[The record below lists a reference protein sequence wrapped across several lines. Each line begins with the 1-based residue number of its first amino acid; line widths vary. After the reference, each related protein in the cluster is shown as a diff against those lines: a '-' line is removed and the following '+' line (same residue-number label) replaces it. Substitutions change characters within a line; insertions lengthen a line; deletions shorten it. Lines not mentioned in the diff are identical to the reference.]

1 MSTSV
6 EKKAPT
12 ATPFSLQG
20 QLLAQGR
27 TMDLLAKTDLLAAHL
42 KVYAAGGENAIHTH
56 SQEDH
61 MFLIL
66 AGEAT
71 FRLGEA
77 EEIKILK
84 KNDGIMIP
92 SGAYYWFLSSGD
104 ENLVL
109 LRVGAKREGWN
120 NFDDRVDLNGNPFSG
135 DSVEN
140 KELPVIPIPGKFFN
154 S

>member
-1 MSTSV
+1 MSTQTQ
-6 EKKAPT
+6 KAAPA
-12 ATPFSLQG
+12 ATPFALKG
-20 QLLAQGR
+20 QLLTQGR

-61 MFLIL
+61 MFVIL

-71 FRLGEA
+71 FRLGED
-77 EEIKILK
+77 EEIRVLRKYE
-84 KNDGIMIP
+84 GIMIP
-92 SGAYYWFLSSGD
+92 SGSYYWFLSSGD

-109 LRVGAKREGWN
+109 LRVGAKREGWT
-120 NFDDRVDLNGNPFSG
+120 NFDDRVDLEGKPFAG

-140 KELPVIPIPGKFFN
+140 KELPVIPMPGKFF

>member
-1 MSTSV
+1 MSTQTQ
-6 EKKAPT
+6 KAAPA
-12 ATPFSLQG
+12 ATPFELKG

-27 TMDLLAKTDLLAAHL
+27 TMELLAKTDILAAHL
-42 KVYAAGGENAIHTH
+42 KVYAAGGENAIHSH

-61 MFLIL
+61 LFVIL

-71 FRLGEA
+71 FRLGESEA
-77 EEIKILK
+77 IRVLK
-84 KNDGIMIP
+84 KYEGIMIP
-92 SGAYYWFLSSGD
+92 SGSFYWFLSSGD

-109 LRVGAKREGWN
+109 LRVGANPEGWGE
-120 NFDDRVDLNGNPFSG
+120 FDDRINLAGKPFAG

-140 KELPVIPIPGKFFN
+140 KEVPVIPIPGKYF

>member
-1 MSTSV
+1 MSTQTERS
-6 EKKAPT
+6 APE
-12 ATPFSLQG
+12 ATPFQLTG

-27 TMDLLAKTDLLAAHL
+27 TMDLLAKTDLLAAHI

-61 MFLIL
+61 MFVIL

-71 FRLGEA
+71 FRLGER
-77 EEIKILK
+77 EEVRVLRKH
-84 KNDGIMIP
+84 DGIMIP
-92 SGAYYWFLSSGD
+92 SGSYYWFLSSGD

-120 NFDDRVDLNGNPFSG
+120 NFDDRIDLDGNPFSG

-140 KELPVIPIPGKFFN
+140 KELPVIPLPGQFF
-154 S
+154 

>member
-1 MSTSV
+1 MSTQTERS
-6 EKKAPT
+6 APA
-12 ATPFSLQG
+12 ATPFKLEG

-27 TMDLLAKTDLLAAHL
+27 TMELLAKTDLLAAHI

-61 MFLIL
+61 MFVIL

-71 FRLGEA
+71 FRLGEH
-77 EEIKILK
+77 EDIRVLRKH
-84 KNDGIMIP
+84 DGIMIP
-92 SGAYYWFLSSGD
+92 SGSYYWFLSSGD

-120 NFDDRVDLNGNPFSG
+120 NFDDRIDLDGKPFSG

-140 KELPVIPIPGKFFN
+140 KELQVIPLPGQFF
-154 S
+154 

>member
-1 MSTSV
+1 MSTQT
-6 EKKAPT
+6 EKAAPE
-12 ATPFSLQG
+12 ATPFELRG

-61 MFLIL
+61 MFVIL

-71 FRLGEA
+71 FRLGPTE
-77 EEIKILK
+77 KVRVLRK
-84 KNDGIMIP
+84 HDGIMIP
-92 SGAYYWFLSSGD
+92 SGSYYWFLSSGD

-109 LRVGAKREGWN
+109 LRVGAKREGWS
-120 NFDDRVDLNGNPFSG
+120 NFDDRIDLDGNPFAG

-140 KELPVIPIPGKFFN
+140 KELPVIPLPGQFF
-154 S
+154 

>member
-1 MSTSV
+1 MSTQTERS
-6 EKKAPT
+6 APE
-12 ATPFSLQG
+12 ATPFKLEG

-27 TMDLLAKTDLLAAHL
+27 TMELLAKTDLLAAHI

-61 MFLIL
+61 MFVIL

-71 FRLGEA
+71 FRLGEREA
-77 EEIKILK
+77 IRVLRKH
-84 KNDGIMIP
+84 DGIMIP
-92 SGAYYWFLSSGD
+92 SGSYYWFLSSGD

-120 NFDDRVDLNGNPFSG
+120 NFDDRIDLDGKPFSG

-140 KELPVIPIPGKFFN
+140 KELPVIPLPGQFF
-154 S
+154 

>member
-1 MSTSV
+1 MSTQT
-6 EKKAPT
+6 EKAAPE
-12 ATPFSLQG
+12 ATSFTLQG

-61 MFLIL
+61 MFVIL

-71 FRLGEA
+71 FRLGESEA
-77 EEIKILK
+77 IRVLR

-92 SGAYYWFLSSGD
+92 SGSYYWFLSSGD

-109 LRVGAKREGWN
+109 LRVGAKREGWT
-120 NFDDRVDLNGNPFSG
+120 NFDDRVDLAGKPFAG

-140 KELPVIPIPGKFFN
+140 KEQPVIPLPGKFF

>member
-1 MSTSV
+1 MTTQTQ
-6 EKKAPT
+6 KAAPE
-12 ATPFSLQG
+12 ATPFALKG

-61 MFLIL
+61 MFVIL

-71 FRLGEA
+71 FRLGES
-77 EEIKILK
+77 EEIRVLRKYE
-84 KNDGIMIP
+84 GIMIP
-92 SGAYYWFLSSGD
+92 SGSYYWFLSSGD

-120 NFDDRVDLNGNPFSG
+120 NFDDRVDLEGKPFAG

-140 KELPVIPIPGKFFN
+140 KELPVIPLPGNFF

>member
-1 MSTSV
+1 MSTQIG
-6 EKKAPT
+6 KGAPE
-12 ATPFSLQG
+12 ATTFELKG

-56 SQEDH
+56 SREDH
-61 MFLIL
+61 LFVIL

-71 FRLGEA
+71 FRLGEREA
-77 EEIKILK
+77 MRVLRKH
-84 KNDGIMIP
+84 DGIMIP
-92 SGAYYWFLSSGD
+92 SGSYYWFLSSGQ

-120 NFDDRVDLNGNPFSG
+120 NFDDRIDLSGNPLAG

-140 KELPVIPIPGKFFN
+140 KELPIIPLPGQFF
-154 S
+154 